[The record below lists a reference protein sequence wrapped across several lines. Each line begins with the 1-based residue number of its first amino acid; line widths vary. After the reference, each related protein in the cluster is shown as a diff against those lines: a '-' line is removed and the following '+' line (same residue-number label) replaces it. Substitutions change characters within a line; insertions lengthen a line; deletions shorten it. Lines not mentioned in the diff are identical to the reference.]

1 MRSVVLAVLVLLACE
16 ARAPALEPARGRATG
31 GDPVRISGDGF
42 TSHGP
47 PVVYFGPRAAKA
59 IVVESRWLITVLAPQ
74 ADAAGDVTVAIH
86 FADGTVVDAGVFTYD
101 DQGLVL
107 RPE

>member
-1 MRSVVLAVLVLLACE
+1 MRSIVLVVLFAAGCG
-16 ARAPALEPARGRATG
+16 APAPGVEPARGRASG

-42 TSHGP
+42 TEHGP

-59 IVVESRWLITVLAPQ
+59 VVVESRWLITVLAPQ
-74 ADAAGDVTVAIH
+74 ADAPGDVDVAIH
-86 FADGTVVDAGVFTYD
+86 FADGTIVDVGPFTYD

-107 RPE
+107 RIE